1 VKTRST
7 IPGLKELLLPRRPNS
22 GSAAIAA
29 VRAHALVLPPESA
42 MTERGPS
49 LVEFLR
55 QVSLFED
62 LGRRD
67 RERLARIVHERD
79 DRGGA

>member
-1 VKTRST
+1 
-7 IPGLKELLLPRRPNS
+7 
-22 GSAAIAA
+22 
-29 VRAHALVLPPESA
+29 